1 MMLLKFLSN
10 PIVKLIPFLLFFL
23 SMVFFLPNTTH
34 FFSGAESKL
43 LDSGFY
49 QFDPNILIRYR
60 IINLLILFG
69 VLGAL
74 FFVCRVLFGVQI
86 ALIGSIILLTSS
98 WVFLIGYW
106 LSFDHLLGLYHTALI
121 LTLLFYTKKQSNIL
135 LGLVFILTIGSLL
148 IDALGTTLFLSVL
161 YFGAIRQQKLSKIE
175 NYFWLSIFILSV
187 GVIIY
192 RFTSASTWKTY
203 LGIQSSDYVLF
214 YGLVLM
220 ALWPFV
226 GFIFA
231 AMKDAIKKWKKGD
244 VWSIWMLTALFAG
257 IISQSPSFILPAAL
271 LIGKHV
277 VDFDLENYPYKH
289 IIKYWSTFLWVIWF
303 FLSIFL
309 MTGGH
314 LFQSEGGFRMGFQL
328 GFGIWLFGLISIVG
342 MYGKH
347 FFIMRLGLIGGNI
360 WVTFSL
366 FIILIP
372 YFGNDFLLNNL
383 WKFANTQKTNV
394 EWRYKTPKLEGFHY
408 TLQSIQRMNFK
419 NNKTFIKRTDSQIP
433 SDSING
439 FSNYFKKETLYL
451 ISADSLRSDEIK

>member
-1 MMLLKFLSN
+1 MLLKFLSN
-10 PIVKLIPFLLFFL
+10 PIVKLIPFLIFFL
-23 SMVFFLPNTTH
+23 VMIFFLPNSSH
-34 FFSGAESKL
+34 FFSGAESVV

-49 QFDPNILIRYR
+49 QFDPNILIRQR
-60 IINLLILFG
+60 IIHLIMLFG

-74 FFVCRVLFGVQI
+74 FYVCRALFGVQI
-86 ALIGSIILLTSS
+86 ALISSIILLTSS

-135 LGLVFILTIGSLL
+135 LGLVFILAIGSLL

-175 NYFWLSIFILSV
+175 NYFWIALFFLSV
-187 GVIIY
+187 GIIVF
-192 RFTSASTWKTY
+192 RFTTPSTWKTY
-203 LGIQSSDYVLF
+203 LGIQSSDYLLF

-231 AMKDAIKKWKKGD
+231 GMKDAISKWRKGD

-257 IISQSPSFILPAAL
+257 IISQSPAFILPAAL

-372 YFGNDFLLNNL
+372 YFGNEFLLNNV
-383 WKFANTQKTNV
+383 WKFAVAKQTQV
-394 EWRYKTPKLEGFHY
+394 EIVDKIAKMEGLSY
-408 TLQSIQRMNFK
+408 TLKSVQRLNYR
-419 NNKTFIKRTDSQIP
+419 NNTFIIPRAGSQLPTDSI
-433 SDSING
+433 DG
-439 FSNYFKKETLYL
+439 FSRFFKKETLFL
-451 ISADSLRSDEIK
+451 ISNDSLRSD